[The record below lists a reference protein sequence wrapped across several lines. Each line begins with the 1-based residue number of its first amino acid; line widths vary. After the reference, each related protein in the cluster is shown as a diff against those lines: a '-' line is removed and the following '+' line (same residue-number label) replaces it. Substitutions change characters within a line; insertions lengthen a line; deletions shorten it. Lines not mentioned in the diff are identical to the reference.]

1 MNMVELDLNMKD
13 LFEIFDASDINYEE
27 VHDIVSYNLKIS
39 TPSGWQNILGMVRKH
54 AVASV
59 YYFDDDSS
67 LTCANHH
74 LVFENGVCKPIMNC
88 SQVDTNIGTKQI
100 IGSQLIGNMDLFDI
114 ALPPPHQYVCNKGII
129 HHNTSLAFM
138 LLKLLKVNSGD
149 IKFVNGCT
157 DNGIDVVRDL
167 ENFVSTMPMGDYRY
181 VLIDECL
188 DELTPVW
195 VKNKQTDQVYNTPIR
210 EVQSQVELVMNFNT
224 DTNTVEWSE
233 FTLYDKGVQDVYE
246 ITLDNGE
253 TVVCTASHKWYVR
266 DQHDNV
272 LVVTTDQLDEYNHI
286 LSPVV

>member
-1 MNMVELDLNMKD
+1 MVQSDLWVERWRPQVLGD
-13 LFEIFDASDINYEE
+13 YVWSSQAQ
-27 VHDIVSYNLKIS
+27 HDQV
-39 TPSGWQNILGMVRKH
+39 SGWVQEGKIPHILMVG
-54 AVASV
+54 
-59 YYFDDDSS
+59 
-67 LTCANHH
+67 TP
-74 LVFENGVCKPIMNC
+74 GVGK
-88 SQVDTNIGTKQI
+88 
-100 IGSQLIGNMDLFDI
+100 
-114 ALPPPHQYVCNKGII
+114 
-129 HHNTSLAFM
+129 TSLAFM

>member
-1 MNMVELDLNMKD
+1 MIKSDLWVERWRPQTLEDYVWSS
-13 LFEIFDASDINYEE
+13 DAQ
-27 VHDIVSYNLKIS
+27 KA
-39 TPSGWQNILGMVRKH
+39 Q
-54 AVASV
+54 VASWV
-59 YYFDDDSS
+59 REGRIPHT
-67 LTCANHH
+67 L
-74 LVFENGVCKPIMNC
+74 LV
-88 SQVDTNIGTKQI
+88 GTPGLGK
-100 IGSQLIGNMDLFDI
+100 
-114 ALPPPHQYVCNKGII
+114 
-129 HHNTSLAFM
+129 TSLALM
-138 LLKLLKVNSGD
+138 LLKLLNVNSGD

>member
-1 MNMVELDLNMKD
+1 MAQSDLWVERWRPQGLEDYVWSSQ
-13 LFEIFDASDINYEE
+13 AQ
-27 VHDIVSYNLKIS
+27 HDQV
-39 TPSGWQNILGMVRKH
+39 SGWVREGKIPHILMVG
-54 AVASV
+54 
-59 YYFDDDSS
+59 
-67 LTCANHH
+67 TP
-74 LVFENGVCKPIMNC
+74 GVGK
-88 SQVDTNIGTKQI
+88 
-100 IGSQLIGNMDLFDI
+100 
-114 ALPPPHQYVCNKGII
+114 
-129 HHNTSLAFM
+129 TSLAFM